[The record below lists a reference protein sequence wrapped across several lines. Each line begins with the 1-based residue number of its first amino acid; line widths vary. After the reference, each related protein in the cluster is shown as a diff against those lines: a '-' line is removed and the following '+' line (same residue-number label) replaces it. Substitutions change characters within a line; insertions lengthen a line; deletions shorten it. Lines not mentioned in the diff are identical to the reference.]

1 MDNVLVQIVI
11 ALIIVILMGYI
22 SYNIYSIEYDKLFK
36 YNSTK
41 KEIPIF
47 SGVMDYY
54 NTTDFKINTNN
65 TDKDNYI
72 EISPSIN
79 QKGGIE
85 YSYNFWLYVDKQKI
99 YSNITDNNSKLLDH
113 VLVLKGRKDIII
125 NSNNKSLNCSNN
137 KTIVIKNPL
146 IRLSPQGDGIA
157 IEYNNIMSIDS
168 YQDVNIYNDCDLVD
182 KSSWKK
188 KNANLLGVYDID
200 YDKRWYMV
208 TIVMKEVASSE
219 QILFNNKA
227 STKIYINSML
237 ISDKTV
243 ETIYDDKIYSATIK
257 NNNSPLYV
265 NPSFESSDGSG
276 GIYAPKPKEEG
287 TIKMADLIYFNY
299 AVTDDDIAKLYNDG
313 FNKKPYLPVIKKTDL
328 LESSRNPEDSLVK
341 DL

>member
-36 YNSTK
+36 YNTTK
-41 KEIPIF
+41 KDIPIF
-47 SGVMDYY
+47 SGVIDYY

-65 TDKDNYI
+65 TENDNYM
-72 EISPSIN
+72 ELSPSIN

-85 YSYNFWLYVDKQKI
+85 YSYNFWLYVDKKKI
-99 YSNITDNNSKLLDH
+99 LNNITSDNNNLLDH
-113 VLVLKGRKDIII
+113 ILVLKGRKDIII
-125 NSNNKSLNCSNN
+125 NDNSKSLNCSSN
-137 KTIVIKNPL
+137 KTIMIKNPL
-146 IRLSPQGDGIA
+146 IRLSPQGDGIVV
-157 IEYNNIMSIDS
+157 EYNNIMSIDS

-188 KNANLLGVYDID
+188 RNANLLGVYDIE
-200 YDKRWYMV
+200 YDRRWFMV

-243 ETIYDDKIYSATIK
+243 ETMYDDKVYSATIK

-265 NPSFESSDGSG
+265 NPSFEKSEKT
-276 GIYAPKPKEEG
+276 YAPKPKEEG
-287 TIKMADLIYFNY
+287 TIKMADLKYFNY
-299 AVTDDDIAKLYNDG
+299 AVTDDDVAKLYNDG
-313 FNKKPYLPVIKKTDL
+313 FNKRPYIPEINKNVL